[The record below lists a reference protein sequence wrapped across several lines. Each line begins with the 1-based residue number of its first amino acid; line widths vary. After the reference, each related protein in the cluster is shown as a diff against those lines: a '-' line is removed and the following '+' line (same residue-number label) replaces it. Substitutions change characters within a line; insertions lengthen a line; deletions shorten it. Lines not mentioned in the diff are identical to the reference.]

1 MDSNKIFEKL
11 QGFLSLE
18 QQFLNQR
25 FKAEAEKL
33 DKKEL
38 IEILEIIHTNYLI
51 RSKMFNNLVKHCAR
65 QGMMLPPLNELWE
78 D

>member
-1 MDSNKIFEKL
+1 MDADKIFEKL

-25 FKAEAEKL
+25 VRASAEKL
-33 DKKEL
+33 DKDKL
-38 IEILEIIHTNYLI
+38 IEILEIIHTNYLV
-51 RSKMFNNLVKHCAR
+51 RSKMFKNLVKHCAQ
-65 QGMMLPPLNELWE
+65 QGMVLPPLNELWE

>member
-1 MDSNKIFEKL
+1 MDADKIFEKL

-25 FKAEAEKL
+25 VKASAEKL
-33 DKKEL
+33 DKDKL
-38 IEILEIIHTNYLI
+38 IEILEIIHTNYLV
-51 RSKMFNNLVKHCAR
+51 RSKMFKNLVKHCAQ
-65 QGMMLPPLNELWE
+65 QGMVLPPLNELWE

>member
-1 MDSNKIFEKL
+1 MDADKVFEKL

-25 FKAEAEKL
+25 VKASAEKL
-33 DKKEL
+33 DKDKL
-38 IEILEIIHTNYLI
+38 IEILEIIHTNYLV
-51 RSKMFNNLVKHCAR
+51 RSKMFKNLVKHCAQ
-65 QGMMLPPLNELWE
+65 QGMVLPPLNELWE

>member
-1 MDSNKIFEKL
+1 MDADKIFQKL

-18 QQFLNQR
+18 QKFLNQR
-25 FKAEAEKL
+25 VRAGAEKL

-51 RSKMFNNLVKHCAR
+51 RSRMFKNLVKYCAQ
-65 QGMMLPPLNELWE
+65 QGVVLPPINELWE
-78 D
+78 E